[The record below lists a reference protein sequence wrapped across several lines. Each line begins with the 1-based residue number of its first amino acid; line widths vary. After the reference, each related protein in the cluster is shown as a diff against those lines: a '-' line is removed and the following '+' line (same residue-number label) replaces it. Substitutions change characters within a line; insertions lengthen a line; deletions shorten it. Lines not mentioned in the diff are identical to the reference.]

1 MGYAVGFYESFG
13 MRFPD
18 PLERGTLVRRY
29 KRFLADVRLEDG
41 REITAHV
48 ANPGGMIG
56 LADPGI
62 EVWLSPARNPAR
74 KLRWSWEL
82 ARIDDKLVG
91 VNTAWPN
98 AIVAEA
104 IDDGRIAELAG
115 YQSLRREVK
124 YGQNSRIDVLLE
136 APDQTPCYVEV
147 KNVHLK
153 RDHGA
158 EFPDAVTARGTKHL
172 RELASMVAAGSRAVM
187 VYLVQREDCA
197 DFRIAGDIDPTYNAA
212 FAEALDNGV
221 EALCYAC
228 RLSTERIDL
237 DAPLPITR

>member
-1 MGYAVGFYESFG
+1 
-13 MRFPD
+13 MRFPE
-18 PLERGTLVRRY
+18 PLKRAELIRRY
-29 KRFLADVRLEDG
+29 KRFLADVRLVDG

-56 LADPGI
+56 LADPGL

-82 ARIDDKLVG
+82 ARIDGKLVG

-104 IDDGRIAELAG
+104 IEAGRIGELTG

-136 APDQTPCYVEV
+136 APDRVPCYVEI

-153 RDHGA
+153 RDRGA

-172 RELASMVAAGSRAVM
+172 RELASMVEAGRRAVM

-197 DFRIAGDIDPTYNAA
+197 DFRVAGDIDPTYNSA

-228 RLSTERIDL
+228 RLTTDGIDL
-237 DAPLPITR
+237 AAPLPIVR